1 MAKPARTLD
10 LALGPRPGKLSL
22 TRWLYEELRRAILER
37 RLPPGT
43 RLPPTRDLAAQFRV
57 SRGVIVTTFDQLRT
71 EGYLTARV
79 GAGTHVCASLP
90 ENTRV
95 QVNRVRRI
103 QNLPVAMR
111 GLSISRPPR
120 PFRAYEPELT
130 EFPTDVWAR
139 VASRRLRRASAAMLG
154 VGHPAGY
161 EPLRQE
167 IAAYLGSSRG
177 VTCSADCVVILSGV
191 QQGLDLFS
199 RLLLKPGQAVWLE
212 NPGYFGAA
220 AAFRNQGVD
229 IIPVP
234 VDEHGLDVAAGQRLG
249 GEARAAYVT
258 PAHQFPLGVSLSLER
273 RLALLAWAHEAS
285 AYILE
290 DDYDS
295 EYRFEGHPIP
305 ALQGLDAHDSVIF
318 LGSFNKVL
326 FPSLRLGYAVVAPAL
341 LDRLLALRLGSDV
354 APPGPDQ
361 AILCDFIAEGHL
373 GRHIRR
379 MRNLYAV
386 RLAALQ
392 EAAQKYLA
400 GMLEIPPIR
409 AGLST
414 AGILRNGMTSREAE
428 ELAAANGIEVL
439 GFHRFFMGESIVEGL
454 LMGFAGFTERE
465 IQRGVRAL
473 AKALEL
479 STAQPEKLRGL
490 S

>member
-1 MAKPARTLD
+1 VK
-10 LALGPRPGKLSL
+10 
-22 TRWLYEELRRAILER
+22 W
-37 RLPPGT
+37 
-43 RLPPTRDLAAQFRV
+43 
-57 SRGVIVTTFDQLRT
+57 
-71 EGYLTARV
+71 
-79 GAGTHVCASLP
+79 
-90 ENTRV
+90 
-95 QVNRVRRI
+95 VRRT
-103 QNLPVAMR
+103 QNLPAAIR
-111 GLSISRPPR
+111 GLSISRPAR

-139 VASRRLRRASAAMLG
+139 VASRRLRRASAALLG

-177 VTCSADCVVILSGV
+177 VNCSADCVVILSGV

-220 AAFRNQGVD
+220 TAFRNRGAD

-249 GEARAAYVT
+249 REARAAYVT
-258 PAHQFPLGVSLSLER
+258 PAHQFPLGASLSLER
-273 RLALLAWAHEAS
+273 RLALLAWAREAS
-285 AYILE
+285 AYIFE

-326 FPSLRLGYAVVAPAL
+326 FPSLRLGYAVVPPAL
-341 LDRLLALRLGSDV
+341 LDRLLALRLGSGV

-379 MRNLYAV
+379 MRNLYAA

-400 GMLEIPPIR
+400 GIVEIPPIH

-439 GFHRFFMGESIVEGL
+439 GFHRFFLGENTVEGL

-465 IQRGVRAL
+465 IQRGVRGL
-473 AKALEL
+473 ANALE
-479 STAQPEKLRGL
+479 SRTQFRRRV
-490 S
+490 

>member
-10 LALGPRPGKLSL
+10 LALGPRLGKQPL

-90 ENTRV
+90 ENARV

-103 QNLPVAMR
+103 QNLPAAMR

-139 VASRRLRRASAAMLG
+139 VASRRLRRASAALLG

-177 VTCSADCVVILSGV
+177 VNCSADCVVILSGV

-199 RLLLKPGQAVWLE
+199 RLLLKRGQAVWLE

-220 AAFRNQGVD
+220 AAFRNQGAD
-229 IIPVP
+229 IIPVA
-234 VDEHGLDVAAGQRLG
+234 VDEHGLDVAAGRRLAR
-249 GEARAAYVT
+249 EARAAYVT
-258 PAHQFPLGVSLSLER
+258 PAHQFPLGASLSLER
-273 RLALLAWAHEAS
+273 RLAFLAWAREAS

-326 FPSLRLGYAVVAPAL
+326 FPSLRLGYAVVPPAL

-400 GMLEIPPIR
+400 GILEIPSIR

-428 ELAAANGIEVL
+428 DLAAANGIEVL
-439 GFHRFFMGESIVEGL
+439 GFHRFFLGESTVEGL

-465 IQRGVRAL
+465 IQRGVRVL
-473 AKALEL
+473 AKALE
-479 STAQPEKLRGL
+479 SRGQIRHRV
-490 S
+490 